1 MSIVSTCIKLWSY
14 RQNTV
19 LSLKLYLIY
28 KMCGGTKMKMVK
40 VLAALSAA
48 TLALVGCNSKSSTI
62 KLGSIGPLSGNYAV
76 YGGDCKNGIELAVN
90 EINAAGG
97 INGQKIELL
106 AEDDEGQPEKSVSA
120 YKKLTTKDGV
130 KLIIGSLTSG
140 CAIAITPLAQAQK
153 IVQIAPAATA
163 PAVTDAGNYIFRACY
178 DDPFQGTVGGK
189 FAAETLGAKRAAI
202 LYDIGNDY
210 SVGLYEN
217 FKTSFEANGGE
228 IVSLESYS
236 TGDKDFNAQLTK
248 IKNANPDV
256 VYLPDYYSTV
266 ALIVKQLR
274 AQGIDTPIVGADGW
288 DGLTENAGDE
298 VLNGFYSN
306 HYAAD
311 STDEKVQNFVKNYK
325 EKYTLTPT
333 SFGALGYDS
342 VYMLKDAIEKAGTAD
357 SEKVREA
364 LEATNGSYVT
374 GHLTFNE
381 KHNPVKGAVIV
392 ELVKGDDGKLTTVYK
407 TTVNP

>member
-1 MSIVSTCIKLWSY
+1 
-14 RQNTV
+14 
-19 LSLKLYLIY
+19 
-28 KMCGGTKMKMVK
+28 MKMVK
-40 VLAALSAA
+40 SIAALTIAVLS
-48 TLALVGCNSKSSTI
+48 LIGCNSKGSTI
-62 KLGSIGPLSGNYAV
+62 KIGSVGPLSGQYAV

-97 INGQKIELL
+97 INGKQIELI
-106 AEDDEGQPEKSVSA
+106 AEDDEGAAEKSVSA
-120 YKKLTTKDGV
+120 YKKLVTKDGV

-140 CAIAITPLAQAQK
+140 CAIAISPLAQAQK

-163 PAVTDAGNYIFRACY
+163 PALTDAGNYIFRACY

-189 FAAETLGAKRAAI
+189 FASETLGAKKAAI
-202 LYDIGNDY
+202 LYDISNDY
-210 SVGLYEN
+210 SVGLTEN
-217 FKTSFEANGGE
+217 FKASFEANGGE
-228 IVSLESYS
+228 IISLETYS

-274 AQGIDTPIVGADGW
+274 AQGINTPIVGADGW

-311 STDEKVQNFVKNYK
+311 STEPKVQNFVTNYK
-325 EKYTLTPT
+325 AKYSLTPT
-333 SFGALGYDS
+333 SFAALGYDS
-342 VYMLKDAIEKAGTAD
+342 VYMLRDAIEKAGSSD
-357 SEKVREA
+357 SEAVRTA
-364 LEATNGSYVT
+364 LEATNGDYVT

-392 ELVKGDDGKLTTVYK
+392 ELVKGADGKLTTVYN

>member
-1 MSIVSTCIKLWSY
+1 MEA
-14 RQNTV
+14 
-19 LSLKLYLIY
+19 
-28 KMCGGTKMKMVK
+28 KMKILKTLAAASAAML
-40 VLAALSAA
+40 VLA
-48 TLALVGCNSKSSTI
+48 GCNSKGSSI
-62 KLGSIGPLSGNYAV
+62 KIGSIGPLTGNYAV

-97 INGQKIELL
+97 VNGQQLELI
-106 AEDDEGQPEKSVSA
+106 AEDDEGSSEKSVSA
-120 YKKLTTKDGV
+120 YKKLVTKDGA

-140 CAIAITPLAQAQK
+140 CSIAISPLAQAQK

-163 PAVTDAGNYIFRACY
+163 PALTDAGNFIFRTCY

-189 FAAETLGAKRAAI
+189 FAAETLGAKKAAI
-202 LYDIGNDY
+202 LYDISNDY
-210 SVGLYEN
+210 SVGLTEN
-217 FKTSFEANGGE
+217 FKIAFEANGGS
-228 IVSLESYS
+228 IVSAETYS

-248 IKNANPDV
+248 IKNVNPDV

-274 AQGIDTPIVGADGW
+274 AQGIGAPIVGADGW

-311 STDEKVQNFVKNYK
+311 STEPKVQNFVTNYK
-325 EKYTLTPT
+325 AKYNLAPT
-333 SFGALGYDS
+333 SFAALGYDS
-342 VYMLKDAIEKAGTAD
+342 VYMLKDAIEKAGSTD
-357 SEKVREA
+357 SEKVRSA
-364 LEATNGSYVT
+364 LEETNGDYVT

-381 KHNPVKGAVIV
+381 KHNPVKGAVII
-392 ELVKGDDGKLTTVYK
+392 ELVKDSSGKLTTVYK